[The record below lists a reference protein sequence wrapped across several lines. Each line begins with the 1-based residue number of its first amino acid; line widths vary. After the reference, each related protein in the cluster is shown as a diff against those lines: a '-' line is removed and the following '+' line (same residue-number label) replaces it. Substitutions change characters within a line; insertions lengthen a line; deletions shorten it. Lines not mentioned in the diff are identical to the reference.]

1 MEYDFLKFMLVG
13 EGCPKEPH
21 CWKPGTVELMFKNY
35 PFTPLPIVGDNRIG
49 GGLMLPLE
57 YNKEKGS

>member
-1 MEYDFLKFMLVG
+1 MLVG